1 MKHVTVSELENIA
14 SIVPREEV
22 QPPMTRAERLQRWAE
37 LLDRY
42 PDRRLAT
49 LSGTEY
55 AGAYARAKMR
65 ADQSP
70 ISVAFEDAR
79 LRAEGLSD
87 DSYGEAKRFFEL
99 TDWQLHD
106 IVCHCYNGAK
116 MPAAVASNYVR
127 RAISGS
133 GILAWAR
140 RFAIHR

>member
-1 MKHVTVSELENIA
+1 MKHVTVSELESIA

-22 QPPMTRAERLQRWAE
+22 QPQMTRAERLQRWAE
-37 LLDRY
+37 LLDQH

-55 AGAYARAKMR
+55 AARAARAKMR
-65 ADQSP
+65 ADESP

-99 TDWQLHD
+99 SDWQLHS

-116 MPAAVASNYVR
+116 MPAAVASGYVR
-127 RAISGS
+127 RAIGGP

-140 RFAIHR
+140 RFAIHH